1 MNIDDMS
8 KRLKSLERKVNQQD
22 ERSIFCSP
30 NFTACPF
37 LRLRQA
43 VLLFAVSYILTG
55 KSILTT
61 NTHTLQIEEILELLP
76 HRFPFLLVDRVLDF
90 EEGRFLRAVKNVS
103 VNEPF
108 FQGHFPGKPIFPG
121 VLILEAMAQA
131 TGILAFKSVG
141 KLEPGELYYFAGIDE
156 ARFKRPVVPGDQMI
170 MEVTFEKTRRGLTR
184 FKGVA
189 LVHGKVVCE
198 ATMMCARSR
207 EA

>member
-1 MNIDDMS
+1 M
-8 KRLKSLERKVNQQD
+8 
-22 ERSIFCSP
+22 
-30 NFTACPF
+30 
-37 LRLRQA
+37 
-43 VLLFAVSYILTG
+43 
-55 KSILTT
+55 TT

-141 KLEPGELYYFAGIDE
+141 KLEPGELYYSPVLT
-156 ARFKRPVVPGDQMI
+156 KR
-170 MEVTFEKTRRGLTR
+170 
-184 FKGVA
+184 A
-189 LVHGKVVCE
+189 SS
-198 ATMMCARSR
+198 ARSCQ
-207 EA
+207 AIK